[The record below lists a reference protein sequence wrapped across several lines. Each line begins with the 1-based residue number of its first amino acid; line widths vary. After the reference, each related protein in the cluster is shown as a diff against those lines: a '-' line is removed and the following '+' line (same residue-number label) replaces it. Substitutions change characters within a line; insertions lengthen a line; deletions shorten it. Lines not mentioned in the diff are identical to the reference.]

1 MPIYEY
7 ECEECGFHMEG
18 IFSIKEKPENIACTK
33 CLGNAKSIISA
44 SADRKEWNPYIDEN
58 LGPEPVVVQNR
69 AHRRKLMKKAGLVEY
84 TKTKP
89 GMPGQWI

>member
-7 ECEECGFHMEG
+7 ECEECGFQMEG
-18 IFSIKEKPENIACTK
+18 IFPINKKPDNVPCIK

-58 LGPEPVVVQNR
+58 LGPEPVVVQSR
-69 AHRRKLMKKAGLVEY
+69 AHRKKLMKKAGLVSGAQR
-84 TKTKP
+84 KP